1 MAQISDLTRPTVA
14 PVPELLDQLDA
25 GRQGARRRFVLVFA
39 LTWIAVIGGLGAVFF
54 YLDKID
60 PQFIWTWAP
69 YILGGV
75 PVTIIIC
82 VCSIALA
89 IVLAALG
96 ALGRLSRNP
105 VIYAIA
111 SLYVSLVRGTPLI
124 VQIIF
129 IYLALAQ
136 LGVVIP

>member
-1 MAQISDLTRPTVA
+1 MAQMSDLTRPTVA
-14 PVPELLDQLDA
+14 PVPELLDQLEA
-25 GRQGARRRFVLVFA
+25 GRRRARRRFLLAFA
-39 LTWIAVIGGLGAVFF
+39 LTWIAVIGGLAVVFA

-60 PQFIWTWAP
+60 PEFIWTWAP
-69 YILGGV
+69 FILGGV
-75 PVTIIIC
+75 PVTIIVS

-89 IVLAALG
+89 VVLAVLG
-96 ALGRLSRNP
+96 ALGRLSVNP

-129 IYLALAQ
+129 I
-136 LGVVIP
+136 